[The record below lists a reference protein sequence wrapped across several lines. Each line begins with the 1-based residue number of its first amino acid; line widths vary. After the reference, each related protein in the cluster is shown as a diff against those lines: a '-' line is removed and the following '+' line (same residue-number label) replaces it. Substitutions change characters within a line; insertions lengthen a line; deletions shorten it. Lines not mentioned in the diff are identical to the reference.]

1 MTIQVNIVT
10 IVCFAIVIVYIILRV
25 SYLCRKINRLTRS
38 NDIIVKYN
46 NKILTQVEDI
56 RDHANK
62 LVERV
67 KLLEDVLNCIN
78 NI

>member
-1 MTIQVNIVT
+1 MTIQVNVVT

-62 LVERV
+62 LAERV

>member
-1 MTIQVNIVT
+1 MTIQVNVVT

-25 SYLCRKINRLTRS
+25 SYLSSKINRLTRS
-38 NDIIVKYN
+38 NDIIIKYN

-56 RDHANK
+56 KDCVNK
-62 LVERV
+62 LAERV
-67 KLLEDVLNCIN
+67 KLLEDVLDCIN